1 MKLKYEVKIV
11 FEVKANAQPIGNFD
25 FPEPFTSHSF
35 DLHKG
40 DSIYIYLQMDFTINL
55 VVKKEINLSLICL
68 KENWFLFM
76 IWKWMNRKII

>member
-40 DSIYIYLQMDFTINL
+40 DSIYIFTDGFHDQFGGEKGNKFKSNMFKRKL
-55 VVKKEINLSLICL
+55 VSI
-68 KENWFLFM
+68 
-76 IWKWMNRKII
+76 